1 MTLYSFT
8 IGLLSNLCILQAF
21 TLELYFRQYWEDD
34 RLAYVKPNK
43 QITLPGNT
51 ADKLWQPDTFFENGK
66 KGEFHK
72 LTTLN
77 KVMTI
82 YPDGRV
88 FMSTR

>member
-1 MTLYSFT
+1 MYFLICLFVF
-8 IGLLSNLCILQAF
+8 QAF
-21 TLELYFRQYWEDD
+21 SLELYFRQYWQDS
-34 RLAYVKPNK
+34 RLAYMKPNT

-66 KGEFHK
+66 KGELHK

-82 YPDGRV
+82 HPDGRV
-88 FMSTR
+88 FVSTR

>member
-8 IGLLSNLCILQAF
+8 IGLLSNLSILQAF
-21 TLELYFRQYWEDD
+21 TLELYFRQYWEYD
-34 RLAYVKPNK
+34 RLAYVKSNK

-66 KGEFHK
+66 KGELQK

-77 KVMTI
+77 EVMTI

>member
-8 IGLLSNLCILQAF
+8 IGLLSNLSILQAF
-21 TLELYFRQYWEDD
+21 TLELYFRQYWEYD
-34 RLAYVKPNK
+34 RLAYVKSNK

-82 YPDGRV
+82 YPDGSV